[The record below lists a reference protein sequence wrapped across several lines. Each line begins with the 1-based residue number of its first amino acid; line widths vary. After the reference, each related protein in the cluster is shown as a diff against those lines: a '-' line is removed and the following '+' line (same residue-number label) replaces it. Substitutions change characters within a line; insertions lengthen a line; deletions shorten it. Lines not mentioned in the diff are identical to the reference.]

1 LANPIQRIRGLS
13 LAHTWRYLPLG
24 QQLPREFGQQWFWIE
39 NNVLARIDQVLKKIG
54 ILFGSFGAMNMKP
67 NDIPQDGN
75 QNRRGFLKTGAASI
89 AAGLSPG
96 AIASGLV
103 QVVSVQPENGQRLA
117 GYADKPGA
125 DRIRLHLGDSRY

>member
-1 LANPIQRIRGLS
+1 
-13 LAHTWRYLPLG
+13 
-24 QQLPREFGQQWFWIE
+24 
-39 NNVLARIDQVLKKIG
+39 
-54 ILFGSFGAMNMKP
+54 MKP